1 MASRIF
7 WVALAGLA
15 LVAGMVIQDRDW
27 IFGWDDRS
35 IDASIDRSVDRSV
48 DRTVDR
54 TVDRAVDRAVGGMQ
68 VIGSDGREMDVTP
81 EAKRAL
87 AEAVGRLIKAKADLA
102 VLRVSRASD
111 QEIQA
116 ADALADHA
124 RADVDRLKAQIEA
137 HEQAAGAQR
146 DALREQIRRDVRE
159 NVRDTVREAVRN

>member
-15 LVAGMVIQDRDW
+15 LVAGIMIQDRDW
-27 IFGWDDRS
+27 IFGWDDRAV
-35 IDASIDRSVDRSV
+35 DATIDRSV

-54 TVDRAVDRAVGGMQ
+54 TVDRAVDGMQ
-68 VIGSDGREMDVTP
+68 VMGSDGRELDVPP

-87 AEAVGRLIKAKADLA
+87 AEAVGRLVKAKAQLA
-102 VLRVSRASD
+102 VLRIGDASD

-116 ADALADHA
+116 AEAVADHA

-137 HEQAAGAQR
+137 HEQATGVT
-146 DALREQIRRDVRE
+146 REQIRREIRDDVRA
-159 NVRDTVREAVRN
+159 TVREAVRN